1 MEKKMAITRYSSFDI
16 TVNTIAE
23 RNAILNKVNHMTVV
37 VKDAI
42 ADPSAGAGK
51 AVYRWDAVDE
61 NWILVSKSNCYTI
74 SFATEELTITNSEV
88 QLSNYPVDNK
98 VWNAVILNG
107 NTILGDLNLSA
118 VTISNSK
125 ITNIDPTY
133 NGNTLRVTYAYGSI
147 AVQINEAIED
157 KVDAAILN
165 NVKTINGV
173 EIIGTGN
180 IVVEGVLPEMKTI
193 NSESILGTGDITIS
207 TAFADITSKPTTL
220 SGYGI
225 TDAYTKTEVESK
237 IVELSPPTDISM
249 KADITYVDSKVAG
262 IVDASPE
269 TLNTLNELAAALG
282 DDPNFATTV
291 SNQIGTKANS
301 ADVYTKTQVDSSLN
315 TKVDKVTGKGLST
328 EDYTSAEKSKL
339 ASIENNANNYIL
351 PVASATVLG
360 GVKAGTNISIDANG
374 VISANDTSVAWS
386 EITSKPTFATVA
398 TSGSYVDLS
407 NKPTIPTTLP
417 ASDVYAWA
425 KASTKP
431 SYTYSEITGTPTIP
445 AAQVQSDWNATTGM
459 GVILNKPTI
468 PTTVSSFTNDSGYQN
483 ATQVNTAIQAVVG
496 AAPAAL
502 DTLAEIATQLAN
514 DESVVSALTNTVAG
528 KQATLVSGTNI
539 KTINGTSVLGSGD
552 IVTTQTTITGNA
564 GTATTLQ
571 TARTIGASG
580 DVTGTA
586 TSFNGSAN
594 ITIPMTLA
602 SVGTAGTY
610 TKVTTDAKGRVT
622 SGTTLSAS
630 DIPTLNQNTTGTA
643 GSVVNSEVIKF
654 DTGTTEG
661 TDLYTFNGSSNK
673 TIDIK
678 AGTNITLTKT
688 AGSITISAND
698 TSVAW
703 SEITSKPTTL
713 SGYGITDSIQS
724 TLVSG
729 TSIKTINGTSVLGS
743 GDITISGGAT
753 LADDTSTNSTYY
765 PTFAIATSGNMS
777 TAKVSSTKLTF
788 NPSTGTLAAT
798 ELNSLSDVN
807 KKENITNITNG
818 LEIIN
823 KLNGVEF
830 DWKENGN
837 HSSGVIAQELEK
849 VLPFLV
855 TEIEGTKTVNYLG
868 IIGYLIN
875 AVQEL
880 SKKNKE
886 VLNGL

>member
-1 MEKKMAITRYSSFDI
+1 MAITRYSSFDK

-23 RNAILNKVNHMTVV
+23 RNAIVNKVNHMTVV

-51 AVYRWDAVDE
+51 AIYRWDAVD
-61 NWILVSKSNCYTI
+61 NVWILVSKSTYETI

-107 NTILGDLNLSA
+107 NTILGDLNLSS
-118 VTISNSK
+118 VTVSNSK
-125 ITNIDPTY
+125 ITGINPDF

-147 AVQINEAIED
+147 SVQINSAIED
-157 KVDAAILN
+157 KVDSALLN

-180 IVVEGVLPEMKTI
+180 IVVEGVLPDLKTI
-193 NSESILGTGDITIS
+193 NSQSIVGTGDITIS
-207 TAFADITSKPTTL
+207 TAFADITAKPTTIL
-220 SGYGI
+220 GYGI
-225 TDAYTKTEVESK
+225 TDAYTKSEVESK

-262 IVDASPE
+262 IVDSSPE

-282 DDPNFATTV
+282 DDPNFATTI

-328 EDYTSAEKSKL
+328 EDYTTAEKSKL

-351 PVASATVLG
+351 PVASSTVLG
-360 GVKAGTNISIDANG
+360 GVKAGTNISIDADG
-374 VISANDTSVAWS
+374 VISANDTS
-386 EITSKPTFATVA
+386 
-398 TSGSYVDLS
+398 
-407 NKPTIPTTLP
+407 
-417 ASDVYAWA
+417 
-425 KASTKP
+425 
-431 SYTYSEITGTPTIP
+431 
-445 AAQVQSDWNATTGM
+445 
-459 GVILNKPTI
+459 
-468 PTTVSSFTNDSGYQN
+468 
-483 ATQVNTAIQAVVG
+483 
-496 AAPAAL
+496 
-502 DTLAEIATQLAN
+502 
-514 DESVVSALTNTVAG
+514 
-528 KQATLVSGTNI
+528 
-539 KTINGTSVLGSGD
+539 
-552 IVTTQTTITGNA
+552 
-564 GTATTLQ
+564 
-571 TARTIGASG
+571 
-580 DVTGTA
+580 
-586 TSFNGSAN
+586 
-594 ITIPMTLA
+594 
-602 SVGTAGTY
+602 
-610 TKVTTDAKGRVT
+610 
-622 SGTTLSAS
+622 
-630 DIPTLNQNTTGTA
+630 
-643 GSVVNSEVIKF
+643 
-654 DTGTTEG
+654 
-661 TDLYTFNGSSNK
+661 
-673 TIDIK
+673 ID
-678 AGTNITLTKT
+678 
-688 AGSITISAND
+688 
-698 TSVAW
+698 W

-729 TSIKTINGTSVLGS
+729 TNIKTINGTSVLGS

-807 KKENITNITNG
+807 KKENIVSITNG

-830 DWKENGN
+830 DWKESGI

-880 SKKNKE
+880 SKK
-886 VLNGL
+886 